1 MTNQTNKRKS
11 FIIHKDSIEIL
22 DKLSDE
28 QAGKLFKAIQFYQ
41 ITGKS
46 PSLDFTLDL
55 VFTPFL
61 NQFIRD
67 DEDYKKTCEA
77 RKEAG
82 SKGGKQKV
90 ANTSKSKQKVANLAD
105 SDSKSKSDSKN
116 KNKNKNDSNL
126 YSDNVEQLANGL
138 KFVLEAKLNKK
149 LNSNSWRE
157 EIRKLIDIDLKQREN
172 PAEDVKR
179 AIQAVADYTG
189 EEYFPVIQS
198 GGSLREK
205 FIKIENFL
213 AKRQNNKNITDKQLY
228 QNLMPK
234 YQNE

>member
-1 MTNQTNKRKS
+1 MEEEIKKEIIGKMGFPLYVDYWDKYFSKMTGGQIKEVLDIIFNFNKTYEIKETNDLAVNMVITTIIDNIKRDASKRLRQS
-11 FIIHKDSIEIL
+11 
-22 DKLSDE
+22 
-28 QAGKLFKAIQFYQ
+28 KASREN
-41 ITGKS
+41 GKS
-46 PSLDFTLDL
+46 GGRPS
-55 VFTPFL
+55 
-61 NQFIRD
+61 
-67 DEDYKKTCEA
+67 
-77 RKEAG
+77 
-82 SKGGKQKV
+82 SKHTKPKITESEPKITKQV
-90 ANTSKSKQKVANLAD
+90 IT
-105 SDSKSKSDSKN
+105 
-116 KNKNKNDSNL
+116 

-149 LNSNSWRE
+149 LNSNSWKA
-157 EIRKLIDIDLKQREN
+157 EIKKLIDIDLKQREN

-205 FIKIENFL
+205 FTKIENFL
-213 AKRQNNKNITDKQLY
+213 AKRQNNKNITDKQIY